1 MDHLRTPAAGP
12 GAKLGPATALTLLIV
27 VVEAGASTFAHSVA
41 LLADAGHVAV
51 DALALGF
58 AWLAAWQAGRAP
70 TQRRT
75 YGFHRVGILVGLVN
89 AVVLLGIVGGV
100 AILAAVRLEHPTHPQ
115 GALMIAAALVGLGL
129 NLVVLRWLRHDRSLN
144 ARAALLHVV
153 GDLGAGVAV
162 VLAGAVVLLT
172 GWSPVDP
179 LLSFVIAVLIA
190 IGAVRLIREV
200 VGVLLEGVPA
210 AVRLGDVEAEIL
222 STAGVL
228 AVHDLHVWALTPERR
243 ALSCHLTLADQ
254 SLSQSEH
261 LVQALADR
269 LCTRFALRHT
279 TIQVESCH
287 PCPPG
292 LCAEDGGEIHNHAH
306 QPVGVAPADPHR

>member
-1 MDHLRTPAAGP
+1 W
-12 GAKLGPATALTLLIV
+12 AKLGAATALTLLIV
-27 VVEAGASTFAHSVA
+27 VVEATASAFAHSVA

-51 DALALGF
+51 DVLALGF

-75 YGFHRVGILVGLVN
+75 YGFHRVGILVGLAN

-100 AILAAVRLEHPTHPQ
+100 AALAAVRLEHPARPQ
-115 GALMIAAALVGLGL
+115 GLLMIGAALVGLGL
-129 NLVVLRWLRHDRSLN
+129 NVVVLRWLRHDPSLN

-162 VLAGAVVLLT
+162 ILAGAVVLLT
-172 GWSPVDP
+172 GWGPADP
-179 LLSFVIAVLIA
+179 LLSLLIAVLIA
-190 IGAVRLIREV
+190 AGAVRLIREV

-210 AVRLGDVEAEIL
+210 AVRLGDVESEIL
-222 STAGVL
+222 GTAGVL

-254 SLSQSEH
+254 RLSQAEH

-287 PCPPG
+287 PCRPG
-292 LCAEDGGEIHNHAH
+292 LCAEDGVAIHNHPHEPAE
-306 QPVGVAPADPHR
+306 VAAPGPAR